1 MILKHCCRQICSA
14 LQQGDAT
21 WTTKKNNNK
30 TNKKNIKKKTYNI
43 SSIKKSAAFSCKVS
57 FCWRFAFSCKTWAG
71 INVPLLFLH
80 FAAKRLMVRLAS
92 SSWVN
97 TSEGPCWLLHA
108 VTWEWGELGRADSVN
123 LNATEAA
130 LSQRQPFD
138 LFRDTIWPSWLCAGK
153 DAGGAATWQ
162 PTFSRR
168 SFSVIFLNSA
178 WCEWGRKWAF
188 TLASKP
194 WSN

>member
-1 MILKHCCRQICSA
+1 MFCSTGRPNMCLKNKTKEKTQA
-14 LQQGDAT
+14 LQHFL
-21 WTTKKNNNK
+21 NREPP
-30 TNKKNIKKKTYNI
+30 
-43 SSIKKSAAFSCKVS
+43 AFSRKVS
-57 FCWRFAFSCKTWAG
+57 FCWRIAFSRKTWAA

-80 FAAKRLMVRLAS
+80 FAAKRLMARLPS

-108 VTWEWGELGRADSVN
+108 VTWDWGELGRADSVN
-123 LNATEAA
+123 LSATEAA

-138 LFRDTIWPSWLCAGK
+138 LFRDAIWPSWLCAGK
-153 DAGGAATWQ
+153 DAGGAATCQ
-162 PTFSRR
+162 PTFSCR
-168 SFSVIFLNSA
+168 SFSVVFLNSA

-188 TLASKP
+188 TLASKL